1 MVEWETVAQHQALPS
16 RTGQAP
22 ASARGTRTRREL
34 VRAAR
39 RVFERDGFLAARIT
53 DISAEAGVAAGSFYT
68 YFTSKEDAFAA
79 VMEEVNEEM
88 LHPRL
93 VQVTD
98 GGDPVSVIEAANRA
112 YLASYRRNAKL
123 MGLLEQVAQVNDEFR
138 ELRLRRARAFVD
150 RNAQAIARLQQR
162 GLADRELDPRLTAHA
177 VSTMVSRMAYLT
189 YVQGV
194 VDASSEALVQTLTR
208 LWANALG
215 IRRS

>member
-1 MVEWETVAQHQALPS
+1 
-16 RTGQAP
+16 
-22 ASARGTRTRREL
+22 
-34 VRAAR
+34 
-39 RVFERDGFLAARIT
+39 
-53 DISAEAGVAAGSFYT
+53 
-68 YFTSKEDAFAA
+68 
-79 VMEEVNEEM
+79 
-88 LHPRL
+88 
-93 VQVTD
+93 
-98 GGDPVSVIEAANRA
+98 
-112 YLASYRRNAKL
+112 
-123 MGLLEQVAQVNDEFR
+123 LLEQVAQVNDEFR